1 MFPARKRKTL
11 PWTICSEN
19 SAKMP
24 EKAFPMTVQ
33 CSADSDKAQKKLF
46 PSLHFYINKA
56 INKANLKFDENGEP
70 IYLDF
75 E

>member
-1 MFPARKRKTL
+1 MT
-11 PWTICSEN
+11 EN

-56 INKANLKFDENGEP
+56 QKAQRSITLRLLACIKMRTKGFMD
-70 IYLDF
+70 
-75 E
+75 